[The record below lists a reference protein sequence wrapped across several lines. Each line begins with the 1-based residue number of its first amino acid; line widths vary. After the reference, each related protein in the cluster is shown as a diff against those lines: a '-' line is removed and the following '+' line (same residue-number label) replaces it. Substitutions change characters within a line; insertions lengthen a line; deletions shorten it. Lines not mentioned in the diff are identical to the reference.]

1 MSRISQFS
9 YCHLKKVNFITM
21 HFFKAFV
28 RLKQFC
34 SQDDITAL
42 QWRRPSYFHPRLPK
56 FLQKYFIQI
65 FCFVSFILGFVCL
78 KETLQDA
85 AEVIQCPSF
94 KFQLG
99 QWGNSEALTNS
110 AIGNSKAAAIIQR
123 KKIHQNKSGSTDRD
137 LRGNYWHY
145 ISVE

>member
-1 MSRISQFS
+1 MILLHCTAVVATFILPS
-9 YCHLKKVNFITM
+9 KVAEILAKMFYLNI
-21 HFFKAFV
+21 
-28 RLKQFC
+28 L
-34 SQDDITAL
+34 L
-42 QWRRPSYFHPRLPK
+42 
-56 FLQKYFIQI
+56 
-65 FCFVSFILGFVCL
+65 SFILGSVCL

-123 KKIHQNKSGSTDRD
+123 KKIH
-137 LRGNYWHY
+137 
-145 ISVE
+145 

>member
-1 MSRISQFS
+1 MILL
-9 YCHLKKVNFITM
+9 H
-21 HFFKAFV
+21 
-28 RLKQFC
+28 C
-34 SQDDITAL
+34 SGGDLHTSIQGCRNSCKNVL
-42 QWRRPSYFHPRLPK
+42 S
-56 FLQKYFIQI
+56 KYFT
-65 FCFVSFILGFVCL
+65 SFILGFVCL

-123 KKIHQNKSGSTDRD
+123 KKIH
-137 LRGNYWHY
+137 
-145 ISVE
+145 